1 MIIKS
6 KLKWVGL
13 VGLVLSVL
21 SLFTHFLL
29 ARYCYTNDSITEYQ
43 AITIFSWRPIF
54 ENVDLSSTCTEDYG
68 AVRRLESLKSH
79 AKPRECYSG
88 LQIPWKTGLYITSFH
103 HNFST
108 NPWKT
113 WLQIILDASEIGY
126 LGSFNFFQQPGID
139 TTAAARTAAIYHSSS
154 KNGRPSQ
161 SVCITLYKCWKT
173 FASDEEIQKL
183 LTMGFDKTLFVRHRT
198 LVRLPRTTHP
208 HPRTQRRRP
217 PITMGSDEED
227 HNNAVYGEEDLYEP

>member
-1 MIIKS
+1 MKGDVGGKMIIKS

-29 ARYCYTNDSITEYQ
+29 ARYSYTNDSITEYQ

-54 ENVDLSSTCTEDYG
+54 ENADLSSTVILLNTLFQDLILYSSFIAKCTEDYG
-68 AVRRLESLKSH
+68 AVRRLESLQSH

-88 LQIPWKTGLYITSFH
+88 LQIPRKTGLYITSFH

-113 WLQIILDASEIGY
+113 WLQIILDAAEIGY

-139 TTAAARTAAIYHSSS
+139 TTAAARTAAPVSQTQVEVAIAAADGDLNVAVEILMIQHVNKQRFYGI
-154 KNGRPSQ
+154 NGEN
-161 SVCITLYKCWKT
+161 CGI
-173 FASDEEIQKL
+173 
-183 LTMGFDKTLFVRHRT
+183 
-198 LVRLPRTTHP
+198 
-208 HPRTQRRRP
+208 
-217 PITMGSDEED
+217 
-227 HNNAVYGEEDLYEP
+227 